1 MSENSK
7 IKESSKYKSKEMDNW
22 CTIESDPGV
31 FTELIQDLGVKGIEV
46 EEVYALNDQD
56 YLASLQPIYGF
67 IFLFKWTG
75 QPSKRPPLFDYDP
88 ELYFAKQ
95 VITNACATQALL
107 SVLLNIKDKLQL
119 SPELEDLRSF
129 GIALD
134 AYSRGL
140 ILGESENI
148 RKVHNSFA
156 RPEPFVQTGS
166 RKATE
171 KDDVFHFVA
180 YIHHNNRVYE
190 LDGLQEGPIMIAENV
205 SENAWVNE
213 AINEIQSR
221 IESYAMGEIKFN
233 LLVLKASQESIL
245 ESKRIEKESK
255 ILGLLNA
262 AKNLGIDVSGISV
275 DLSSFNHSSTPIA
288 PTSDDPHSMLNEL
301 AILTQEREALAWEI
315 SSQKA
320 KLKAQKEENERRKQN
335 YLPLIFDLFKL
346 AAETGHLEYLYNE
359 AIRK

>member
-1 MSENSK
+1 
-7 IKESSKYKSKEMDNW
+7 MDNW

-31 FTELIQDLGVKGIEV
+31 FTELIQDLGVRGVEV

-107 SVLLNIKDKLQL
+107 SVLLNMNAKLQL
-119 SPELEDLRSF
+119 SPELADLRSF

-140 ILGESENI
+140 ILGESDKI

-180 YIHHNNRVYE
+180 YIHHNSRVYE
-190 LDGLQEGPIMIAENV
+190 LDGLQEGPILIADNV
-205 SENAWVNE
+205 QDGAWVNE
-213 AINEIQSR
+213 AINEIQAR
-221 IESYAMGEIKFN
+221 IESYAAGEIKFN

-245 ESKRIEKESK
+245 ESKKLERESR

-262 AKNLGIDVSGISV
+262 AQNLGINVSGTGI
-275 DLSSFNHSSTPIA
+275 DITSFNRSASPIEI
-288 PTSDDPHSMLNEL
+288 TSNDPQDILNEL
-301 AILTQEREALAWEI
+301 SVLVQERESLAWELT
-315 SSQKA
+315 SQKA
-320 KLKAQKEENERRKQN
+320 KLKAQKEENERRKHN

-346 AAETGHLEYLYNE
+346 AAEAGHLEHLYNE